1 MNRTRSLTSAVVI
14 LLAASAVTAPAP
26 APVAAAAQE
35 GRSQQSPPS
44 EAEQIARRVLKAGS
58 DLFDAKNAQA
68 LAATYTDDGIIHI
81 ISKHEYGSYKDDTK
95 RGRAEIEQFYR
106 ELFQDPGPI
115 DSENT
120 VEFARLIAPD
130 LLVVHGRFRPNTG
143 QKELPF
149 VQMRIKQGPAWQLK
163 ELWLFLSPG
172 SE

>member
-1 MNRTRSLTSAVVI
+1 MTLTRSWTPAAILT
-14 LLAASAVTAPAP
+14 LAALSVPGTQASG
-26 APVAAAAQE
+26 AQD
-35 GRSQQSPPS
+35 GRSQASPPS

-58 DLFDAKNAQA
+58 DLFDARNAAA
-68 LAATYTDDGIIHI
+68 LAATYTDDGTVHI
-81 ISKHEYGSYKDDTK
+81 ISRAEDQSYKDDTK

-106 ELFQDPGPI
+106 DLFQGGEPI

-149 VQMRIKQGPAWQLK
+149 VQMRIKQGPSWLLK
-163 ELWLFLSPG
+163 ELWIFLSSG
-172 SE
+172 ND